1 MKNGHTYYIIT
12 VEGKRE
18 KMLTPKEIDVSYRYL
33 RGKCEL
39 EPRVA
44 VVLGSGIRRPALD
57 DVREVPF
64 AEVPYLTK
72 PTVEG
77 HRGNFLFGRA
87 GGAGAVVSEGRL
99 HAYEGI
105 PPDVATLPV
114 RLFAKLGCRTLILTG
129 AAGSLREELA
139 PDDVALVRDHINLRG
154 RSPLNGPHYEEFGP
168 RFVAAADAYDGTLRA
183 RAKELAAALGFIPK
197 EAVYVAVAGPQY
209 ETAAEARALAALGG
223 DVVGMSIPNEVLVA
237 RQAGLK
243 VLALCAVTNVAGLAE
258 VNHEEV
264 LAGAEATGEKIK
276 ALIDALLPYLG
287 GT

>member
-1 MKNGHTYYIIT
+1 
-12 VEGKRE
+12 
-18 KMLTPKEIDVSYRYL
+18 MLTPKDVDVSYRYL
-33 RGKCEL
+33 RGKCDL

-57 DVREVPF
+57 YVGEVPF
-64 AEVPYLTK
+64 AEVPHLTR

-87 GGAGAVVSEGRL
+87 GYVPVVLGEGRL
-99 HAYEGI
+99 HLYEGI
-105 PPDVATLPV
+105 PADITTLPV
-114 RLFAKLGCRTLILTG
+114 RLFAKLGCHAVILTG
-129 AAGSLREELA
+129 AAGSLREEFA
-139 PDDVALVRDHINLRG
+139 PGDVALVRDHINLRG

-168 RFVAAADAYDGTLRA
+168 RFVPAADAYDETLRR
-183 RAKELAAALGFIPK
+183 RAAEAAAALGFIPK

-209 ETAAEARALAALGG
+209 ETAAEARALATLGG

-276 ALIDALLPYLG
+276 ALIDELLPTLG
-287 GT
+287 GR

>member
-1 MKNGHTYYIIT
+1 
-12 VEGKRE
+12 
-18 KMLTPKEIDVSYRYL
+18 MLTPKEIDVSYRYL
-33 RGKCEL
+33 RGKCDL

-44 VVLGSGIRRPALD
+44 VVLGSGMRRPALD
-57 DVREVPF
+57 YVREVPF
-64 AEVPYLTK
+64 AEVPHLTT

-87 GGAGAVVSEGRL
+87 GYVPVVLGEGRL
-99 HAYEGI
+99 HLYEGI
-105 PPDVATLPV
+105 PADITTLPV
-114 RLFAKLGCRTLILTG
+114 RLFAKLGCHAVILTG

-139 PDDVALVRDHINLRG
+139 PGDVALVRDHINLRG

-168 RFVAAADAYDGTLRA
+168 RFVPAADAYDEMLRR
-183 RAKELAAALGFIPK
+183 RAAEAAAALGFIPK

-209 ETAAEARALAALGG
+209 ETAAEARALATLGG

-276 ALIDALLPYLG
+276 ALIDALLPTLG
-287 GT
+287 GR

>member
-1 MKNGHTYYIIT
+1 
-12 VEGKRE
+12 
-18 KMLTPKEIDVSYRYL
+18 MLTPKDVDVSYRYL

-57 DVREVPF
+57 YVCEVPF
-64 AEVPYLTK
+64 AEVPHLTK

-87 GGAGAVVSEGRL
+87 GTVGAVVSEGRL

-105 PPDVATLPV
+105 PPYVATLPV
-114 RLFAKLGCRTLILTG
+114 RLFAKLGCRTLVTTG
-129 AAGSLREELA
+129 AAGSLREEFA
-139 PDDVALVRDHINLRG
+139 PGNVALVRDHINLRG
-154 RSPLNGPHYEEFGP
+154 GSPLNGPHYEEFGP

-183 RAKELAAALGFIPK
+183 RAKELAAALGFLTK

-209 ETAAEARALAALGG
+209 ETAAEVRALAALGG

-237 RQAGLK
+237 RQAGLR

-264 LAGAEATGEKIK
+264 LAGAEVTGEKIK
-276 ALIDALLPYLG
+276 ALVGALLPYLG
-287 GT
+287 GR

>member
-1 MKNGHTYYIIT
+1 MKNNYTYYIIS
-12 VEGKRE
+12 EGE
-18 KMLTPKEIDVSYRYL
+18 SPEMLTPKEIDVSYRYL

-39 EPRVA
+39 EPRLA
-44 VVLGSGIRRPALD
+44 VVLGSGIPRPALD

-64 AEVPYLTK
+64 AEVPHLTR

-77 HRGNFLFGRA
+77 HRGNLLFGCA
-87 GGAGAVVSEGRL
+87 GAVGAVVSEGRL

-105 PPDVATLPV
+105 TADGATLPI
-114 RLFAKLGCRTLILTG
+114 RLFAKLGCRTLITTG
-129 AAGSLREELA
+129 AAGSLREEFA
-139 PDDVALVRDHINLRG
+139 PGDVALVRDHINLLG
-154 RSPLNGPHYEEFGP
+154 RSPLNGPYHEEFGP
-168 RFVAAADAYDGTLRA
+168 RFVAAADAYDETLRA
-183 RAKELAAALGFIPK
+183 RANELAAALGFNPK
-197 EAVYVAVAGPQY
+197 EAVYVAVPGPQY

-276 ALIDALLPYLG
+276 ALIDALLPTLG
-287 GT
+287 ER